1 MNRCCQLF
9 RKLLYFC
16 IRKPYLATSRTIRI
30 KNMKILHTS
39 DLHIGKYI
47 GTYDLKEDTEYVLN
61 QVVDT
66 AIRERVEVVL
76 ISGDIFDRPNPSE
89 EAIKM
94 YVSFLKGLLDKNIKV
109 IAISGNH
116 DSGIRLS
123 AYKDIL
129 GKGYFVEGEFNS
141 PMRKVSLNDEYG
153 PVNFYMLPFF
163 TPFIVKSN
171 LKLEKGLENYDLAM
185 DEIIKRENID
195 TSQRNIILA
204 HQFVA
209 GFKFGGS
216 EEDFSYSNGDEKNV
230 AGVGIISLD
239 KFQNF
244 DYVALG
250 HIHKPQKISRE
261 TIRYS
266 GSLLK
271 YKTSEIDGPDKSVVI
286 IDLKEKGNIEVK
298 LDPIKPLHPFV
309 KIEGLLSELTNTNPN
324 ENDYVYLIVDDD
336 KTPIEA
342 KNKLTPYYKRI
353 VDIEFPNDTLQQKMN
368 LDTSL
373 ADKRPI
379 DFICEYYRE
388 KTNKDLDEENKKL
401 LAEIFIEANK
411 EGGQN

>member
-1 MNRCCQLF
+1 MSENIYVLRRL
-9 RKLLYFC
+9 
-16 IRKPYLATSRTIRI
+16 
-30 KNMKILHTS
+30 NMKILHTS

-94 YVSFLKGLLDKNIKV
+94 YVSFLKALLDKNIKV

-123 AYKDIL
+123 AYKNIL

-141 PMRKVSLNDEYG
+141 PMRKVSLSDEYG
-153 PVNFYMLPFF
+153 QVNFYMLPFF

>member
-1 MNRCCQLF
+1 
-9 RKLLYFC
+9 
-16 IRKPYLATSRTIRI
+16 
-30 KNMKILHTS
+30 MKILHTS

-76 ISGDIFDRPNPSE
+76 ISGDVFDRPNPSE

-94 YVSFLKGLLDKNIKV
+94 YVSFLKQLLDKNIKV

-153 PVNFYMLPFF
+153 PVNFNLLQFF

>member
-1 MNRCCQLF
+1 MSENIYALRRLD
-9 RKLLYFC
+9 
-16 IRKPYLATSRTIRI
+16 
-30 KNMKILHTS
+30 MKILHTS

-47 GTYDLKEDTEYVLN
+47 GIYDLKEDTEYVLN

-76 ISGDIFDRPNPSE
+76 ISGDVFDRPNPSE

-94 YVSFLKGLLDKNIKV
+94 YVSFLKQLLDKNIKV

-123 AYKDIL
+123 AYKEIL

-141 PMRKVSLNDEYG
+141 PMRKVSLNDEFG

>member
-1 MNRCCQLF
+1 
-9 RKLLYFC
+9 
-16 IRKPYLATSRTIRI
+16 
-30 KNMKILHTS
+30 MKILHTS

-76 ISGDIFDRPNPSE
+76 ISGDVFDRPNPSE

-94 YVSFLKGLLDKNIKV
+94 YVSFLKALLDKNIKV

-123 AYKDIL
+123 AYKNIL

-141 PMRKVSLNDEYG
+141 PMRKVSLSDEYG
-153 PVNFYMLPFF
+153 QVNFYMLPFF

-342 KNKLTPYYKRI
+342 KNKLAPYYKRI

>member
-1 MNRCCQLF
+1 
-9 RKLLYFC
+9 
-16 IRKPYLATSRTIRI
+16 
-30 KNMKILHTS
+30 MKILHTS

-204 HQFVA
+204 HQFVG

-261 TIRYS
+261 AIRYS